1 MEQKDFIP
9 KSAPVY
15 RQSIKMQIAP
25 SVRVVFD

>member
-25 SVRVVFD
+25 VS